1 MYTPEHFREKD
12 INEIKKIVDV
22 YPLAT
27 LFTSGS
33 KGFAAN
39 HIPFLI
45 DFNPDGS
52 QTILGHIARENELFR
67 ENKNGDEVL
76 VVYKA
81 QDTYITPNWYP
92 TKKTTHKVVPTWNYQ
107 AVHFHGRISFFEDS
121 KSLLGVVGR
130 LTKLHE
136 KKSDEKLPWN
146 IKDAPDEFMASKLL
160 AIVGIK
166 IDVIR
171 FEAKSKLSQNKE
183 EIDFKSVK
191 NKMLQKNKKIMFAAM
206 EKIKLK

>member
-1 MYTPEHFREKD
+1 MYTPEHFNEKD
-12 INEIKKIVDV
+12 INEIKKIVDG

-33 KGFAAN
+33 KGFSAN
-39 HIPFLI
+39 HIPFMV
-45 DFNPDGS
+45 DFNTDGS
-52 QTILGHIARENELFR
+52 HTILGHIARENQLFR
-67 ENKNGDEVL
+67 ENKNGDEAL

-81 QDTYITPNWYP
+81 QDAYISPNWYP

-107 AVHFHGRISFFEDS
+107 AVHFYGKISFFEDR

-146 IKDAPDEFMASKLL
+146 INDAPEEFITGKLL

-166 IDVIR
+166 IDVIK

-183 EIDFKSVK
+183 DIDFNSVK
-191 NKMLQKNKKIMFAAM
+191 NKMRQKMKKSMFSAM
-206 EKIKLK
+206 EKLTLK

>member
-1 MYTPEHFREKD
+1 MYTPKHFKEKD
-12 INEIKKIVDV
+12 LNEIKKIVDN

-33 KGFAAN
+33 RGFSAN
-39 HIPFLI
+39 HIPFMV
-45 DFNPDGS
+45 DFNDNGS
-52 QTILGHIARENELFR
+52 QTILGHIARENELFI

-81 QDTYITPNWYP
+81 EDSYISPNWYP
-92 TKKTTHKVVPTWNYQ
+92 TKKITHKVVPTWNYQ
-107 AVHFHGRISFFEDS
+107 AVHFYGKINFFEDR
-121 KSLLGVVGR
+121 KSLLNVVGR
-130 LTKLHE
+130 LTKLYE

-146 IKDAPDEFMASKLL
+146 IKDAPKEFMTSKLL

-166 IDVIR
+166 IDVIKLQ
-171 FEAKSKLSQNKE
+171 AKSKLSQNKE

-191 NKMLQKNKKIMFAAM
+191 NKMLHKNKKIMFSAM
-206 EKIKLK
+206 EKLILK